1 MTPIWIIICVTIL
14 ANYFRKLL
22 GKNYWTF
29 RNMTII
35 FDVELLEFQRI
46 SHFML
51 WNAQLSKLIIK
62 INFNLALFEKNP
74 YNVIYLNIEVF
85 LKKKI
90 SLKNYMDRFQFDK
103 MSIHVLNKS
112 KSFNKIIYRKLVF
125 FIIIKK
131 N

>member
-1 MTPIWIIICVTIL
+1 
-14 ANYFRKLL
+14 
-22 GKNYWTF
+22 
-29 RNMTII
+29 MTII

-62 INFNLALFEKNP
+62 INFNLALFVKNP